1 MAYRTVLEKVAKTNT
16 NLTVLPIK
24 PKARK
29 MTEFYRPENVA
40 ELLQQLDLVLRERL

>member
-1 MAYRTVLEKVAKTNT
+1 LEKVAKKNA
-16 NLTVLPIK
+16 NFKVLPVK